1 VQFGSDH
8 RVRNAFRAT
17 LVAVPS
23 SVNLLTALEADAD
36 DVLEVTNLDRAIAK
50 AEAVIR
56 ERSSRALNAAPES
69 SAIDIFDS
77 IASTDDT
84 AGPAVHMPYIPTPV
98 PPPLPAALRDSD
110 TPTPYALS
118 VALRA
123 TRTTNETPRIEI
135 ERGLPAATAPAAT
148 APAKARRTAGRTLA
162 WTTGAA
168 VALGLVAAVLG
179 SVVPHSK
186 SLRPASAAIAPSTP
200 LTMHA
205 AEPMTEPTPV
215 MALPREAE
223 PRDLPA
229 IHVRSLKDAPPH
241 RSLPRAR
248 TRR

>member
-1 VQFGSDH
+1 MQFGSDH

-23 SVNLLTALEADAD
+23 SVNLLKALEADAD

-56 ERSSRALNAAPES
+56 ERSSRALEVAPDS

-98 PPPLPAALRDSD
+98 PPPIPAALWDSD
-110 TPTPYALS
+110 TPTPYAMSL
-118 VALRA
+118 ALRVTSA
-123 TRTTNETPRIEI
+123 TSVTPRIAI
-135 ERGLPAATAPAAT
+135 EHALPVTT
-148 APAKARRTAGRTLA
+148 QPAKARHKMGRTVA

-168 VALGLVAAVLG
+168 VALGLLAAMLG

-186 SLRPASAAIAPSTP
+186 SSRPASAAIAQPAPTAPITTRS
-200 LTMHA
+200 A
-205 AEPMTEPTPV
+205 EPTPQTTPV
-215 MALPREAE
+215 TTSPPKAE
-223 PRDLPA
+223 SSAPVA
-229 IHVRSLKDAPPH
+229 IDVRSLKDEPKARPTPTT
-241 RSLPRAR
+241 RS
-248 TRR
+248 RR